1 MATIKN
7 LLISV
12 GIALLVGIIV
22 SVSFSNG
29 LFAGLEN
36 FFEDVLVS
44 SKPIHKDLVLVA
56 IDNESISKIG
66 QWPWPRQVF
75 GNALWQLTK
84 SPPKAVGLD
93 VIFSEASRV
102 GPMDDLVFEN
112 ILQSLNYPII
122 LPAEGEN
129 LTLSESAAPKARTF
143 LRTLPRFTKAK
154 TVTSGHVNLILDAD
168 GVARRFPLTVSGMP
182 AFAYALITKAKAGI
196 PLENLLGDINR
207 IVFSGPTG
215 SVRRIPFWR
224 LLEGDGV
231 ELLAGKIVVIGATA
245 ADLHDEKPT
254 PFSRGTQMSGA
265 EIQSQIANM
274 LLSGYRLLPL
284 KKPLMVGWILLAA
297 IFPAI
302 CFLSR
307 YRFLRP
313 FLVILG
319 VAAIQ
324 LVVITLFFDR
334 GVVVNILHVN
344 LAWILSSLSI
354 FAYRHFTIE
363 KEKHELQGVFSRYVS
378 KEVLDHILK
387 DPSRVHLGGEEKE
400 ITVFFS
406 DIRGFTTLSEKISP
420 TELVAVLN
428 RYFSLMT
435 EEILKHGG
443 VLDKYIGDAIMA
455 FWGAPIDDPDQ
466 ADNAMRA
473 SLGMLEK
480 LKFLNKELRDS
491 GRPEIN
497 IGIGLYTGMAVAG
510 NIGSESR
517 LNYTVM
523 GDTVNVAS
531 RLEGLNKEYKT
542 QLIIGETTKNKLRGN
557 YKLKTLGSAAV
568 KGRVEA
574 LNIFTLGE

>member
-1 MATIKN
+1 MPTIKN
-7 LLISV
+7 ILVSI
-12 GIALLVGIIV
+12 GIATLAGIIV

-29 LFAGLEN
+29 LFIGLEN
-36 FFEDVLVS
+36 FFEDILVS

-56 IDNESISKIG
+56 IDNESIAKIG
-66 QWPWPRQVF
+66 QWPWPRQIF
-75 GNALWQLTK
+75 ADALWKLTK
-84 SPPKAVGLD
+84 NPPKAVGLD
-93 VIFSEASRV
+93 VVLSEASRL
-102 GPMDDLVFEN
+102 GPTDDLILEN

-129 LTLSESAAPKARTF
+129 LTISETAAPKARTF

-154 TVTSGHVNLILDAD
+154 MAISAHVNLILDAD
-168 GVARRFPLTVSGMP
+168 GVVRRFPLNISGVP
-182 AFAYALITKAKAGI
+182 AFAYALITKAGMGI

-207 IVFSGPTG
+207 IVFSGSTG

-224 LLEGDGV
+224 LLEGDGA

-254 PFSRGTQMSGA
+254 PFSRGTQMPGA
-265 EIQSQIANM
+265 EIQAQIGNM

-284 KKPLMVGWILLAA
+284 KKPLMIGWILIASL
-297 IFPAI
+297 FPAI

-319 VAAIQ
+319 VAALQ
-324 LVVITLFFDR
+324 LVATMLFFDR
-334 GVVVNILHVN
+334 GVVINILHVN
-344 LAWILSSLSI
+344 SAWILSSLSI

-363 KEKHELQGVFSRYVS
+363 KEKHELQGIFSRYVS
-378 KEVLDHILK
+378 KEVLDHIME
-387 DPSRVHLGGEEKE
+387 DPSRVRLGGEEKE

-420 TELVAVLN
+420 TELVSVLN

-435 EEILKHGG
+435 EEVLRHGG

-455 FWGAPIDDPDQ
+455 FWGAPIDDPNQ
-466 ADNAMRA
+466 ADNAMKA

-491 GRPEIN
+491 GKPEIN
-497 IGIGLYTGMAVAG
+497 IGIGLYTGTAVAG

-517 LNYTVM
+517 LSYTVM

-542 QLIIGETTKNKLRGN
+542 QLIIGETTKNKLQGN
-557 YKLKTLGSAAV
+557 YKLKSLGSASV
-568 KGRVEA
+568 KGRVEQ
-574 LNIFTLGE
+574 LNIFTLE